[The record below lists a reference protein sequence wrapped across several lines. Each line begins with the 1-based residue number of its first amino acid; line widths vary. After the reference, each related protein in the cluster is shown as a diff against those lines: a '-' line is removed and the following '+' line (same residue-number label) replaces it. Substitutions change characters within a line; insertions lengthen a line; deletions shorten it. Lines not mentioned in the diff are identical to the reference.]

1 MAKGDRYPG
10 PHFWEGWAGEMMED
24 DFRCIFDPLGR
35 YRPYIYMY
43 ICERAKAPITLAAPT
58 ENLPSPARNGNL
70 RLKAKN
76 EVHLEKGNQMVPATP
91 KPEAPLRRTTFMAA
105 KLDPTSPLPLP
116 ASLLPEPSGAQT
128 DGGC

>member
-1 MAKGDRYPG
+1 L
-10 PHFWEGWAGEMMED
+10 HD
-24 DFRCIFDPLGR
+24 DI
-35 YRPYIYMY
+35 Y